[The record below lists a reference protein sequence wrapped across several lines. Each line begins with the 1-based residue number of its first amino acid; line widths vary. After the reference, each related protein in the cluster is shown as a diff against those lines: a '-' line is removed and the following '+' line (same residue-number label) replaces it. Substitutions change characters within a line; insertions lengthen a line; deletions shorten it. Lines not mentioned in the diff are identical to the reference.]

1 MHIGISRFARDIY
14 AKFTVA
20 GYTNENGTARAELQ
34 NFPVLVRI
42 ARNSPSGFS
51 YDDLH
56 SPTDGDDIAFVGMDG
71 VGLPFEIDTWDPD
84 GTSLIWVR
92 LPTMTNGTEFVMCW
106 GSDTSGKSVCGTNPW
121 DAYTGVWHM
130 GETGTP
136 SDSAPVTIHDSTTN
150 ELHGSTAVG
159 ESASGSMVGGAW
171 RIAKDNNHDRAIRV
185 PATSGLAKTAADA
198 LGTDFH
204 ASFWFRAKGEVPW
217 SYLISRR
224 KGEQGTGWGFL
235 FHSGTPPTLMRVHA
249 GSTEYKNSSAD
260 YHLGSTLSAQDD
272 MWKKLDVVWKYA
284 SNGNVQVAD
293 IYLNGAYLETVT
305 CKETVNQQDT
315 DIGIGCSTQD
325 SYSNNGAGKGRRAN
339 GEMDEVR
346 LGAFVPS
353 ADWIAADYATQTSPS
368 FLTAGKAEP
377 YEETDDP
384 VAGVQ
389 VSDFAYTN
397 ATVAATV
404 VKRGGTA
411 ATARVTVELSA
422 TSDFASPL
430 WSTNYTVNVDGDVRA
445 FPVTGLSFGT
455 SYYLRAVVENSEHAT
470 LTTPAVSFTTQ
481 TPGTPAVSAETGVIG
496 FSSFSVVALP
506 TDIGTGGEKVTLW
519 LDVSAAGDFSD
530 TLSFGGVE
538 TNAVPA
544 SIPLVATGLANGTA
558 YAARVRAV
566 NVWGLEA
573 VSPMLSITTRA
584 VPLAA
589 TGIVYSF
596 SVDGTTTD
604 ISFGIAEVFD
614 GAYCTATLEYNGR
627 TYPAQSFSIPKVIS
641 WTGLAVASGPAPA
654 TVTVTATLGGT
665 PYMQTW
671 STTVSPGVS
680 TFRVSSLDDY
690 SSADTLLR
698 VFVGDRIVLPELSS
712 PASYENL
719 NPRLIT
725 KIEHTEGSWEDA
737 VVVTAEAGLAAI
749 RSLDGSGTEMARM
762 GILVMPRP
770 GRNGNPTVYV
780 MKSSATAWCDAS
792 SWAMADGTDALDWP
806 HGADVAAMIPSWN
819 ESKTIT
825 VASPVSIRAVYFGFA
840 GPDGCTF
847 KLNGGGGLNLIPRS
861 RSDGALLRLTSN
873 TATAETQ
880 SVFSFSGGFQLSVTE
895 APGAVIDQGYALDE
909 MDFTNRAYGNFRVS
923 YDNCVVAISEGA
935 SLCHTHG
942 SGASKTSLYFSDN
955 ADFTGK
961 GELILDTASH
971 TWIWKAF
978 KSFEGTIV
986 VRNRKA
992 PSAMKSFDERD
1003 AFLYFRQGSKPLAS
1017 MRVEGWFTGDDD
1029 TSAGLAMVGCHHAW
1043 QTGQDK
1049 DPHENC
1055 WPAKA
1060 WFLHGGDL
1068 RFRHENREAFAGC
1081 LWTNG
1086 CERLVFERGLT
1097 RINMDHTESDAYPTN
1112 SFFVDAVEHSGKATF
1127 QWCNQKSYGDNPTS
1141 RSRVAMK
1148 GLDAFLAGD
1157 DGEGEF
1163 DVYTN
1168 GFHKIVPWMV
1178 IPWGWGDSNNPRFAC
1193 VTPEGDV
1200 LAPKWKS
1207 WDSSKIAVGGNYYD
1221 SYKVL
1226 TLPEDKKINSLVL
1239 ENPNKEGWGWY
1250 PSSFTCFGKGRTLTL
1265 AGGALGFRTH
1275 KCCLGDRLSYEGQND
1290 QKGVGTLRVPNAP
1303 LYVWAVA
1310 NSGGPNEI
1318 WVNVDAPH
1326 GLVAAY
1332 YGHLRLGGVQ
1342 TNIAEEITVNAG
1354 TLILGTE
1361 DGEIPTKINVPI
1373 RVVGGGAMLRI
1384 DAPNCLCNGTPE
1396 SPKANK
1402 DIRLFLEDINGPAK
1416 VCLNADDSVWECLV
1430 DGKTLRRGTWGSS
1443 ESAAEYV
1450 DDARFSGAKVLRVMH
1465 DDLAEPLIIRLK

>member
-1 MHIGISRFARDIY
+1 
-14 AKFTVA
+14 
-20 GYTNENGTARAELQ
+20 
-34 NFPVLVRI
+34 
-42 ARNSPSGFS
+42 
-51 YDDLH
+51 
-56 SPTDGDDIAFVGMDG
+56 
-71 VGLPFEIDTWDPD
+71 
-84 GTSLIWVR
+84 
-92 LPTMTNGTEFVMCW
+92 
-106 GSDTSGKSVCGTNPW
+106 
-121 DAYTGVWHM
+121 
-130 GETGTP
+130 
-136 SDSAPVTIHDSTTN
+136 
-150 ELHGSTAVG
+150 
-159 ESASGSMVGGAW
+159 
-171 RIAKDNNHDRAIRV
+171 
-185 PATSGLAKTAADA
+185 
-198 LGTDFH
+198 
-204 ASFWFRAKGEVPW
+204 
-217 SYLISRR
+217 
-224 KGEQGTGWGFL
+224 
-235 FHSGTPPTLMRVHA
+235 
-249 GSTEYKNSSAD
+249 
-260 YHLGSTLSAQDD
+260 
-272 MWKKLDVVWKYA
+272 
-284 SNGNVQVAD
+284 
-293 IYLNGAYLETVT
+293 
-305 CKETVNQQDT
+305 
-315 DIGIGCSTQD
+315 
-325 SYSNNGAGKGRRAN
+325 
-339 GEMDEVR
+339 
-346 LGAFVPS
+346 
-353 ADWIAADYATQTSPS
+353 
-368 FLTAGKAEP
+368 
-377 YEETDDP
+377 
-384 VAGVQ
+384 
-389 VSDFAYTN
+389 
-397 ATVAATV
+397 
-404 VKRGGTA
+404 
-411 ATARVTVELSA
+411 
-422 TSDFASPL
+422 
-430 WSTNYTVNVDGDVRA
+430 
-445 FPVTGLSFGT
+445 
-455 SYYLRAVVENSEHAT
+455 
-470 LTTPAVSFTTQ
+470 
-481 TPGTPAVSAETGVIG
+481 
-496 FSSFSVVALP
+496 
-506 TDIGTGGEKVTLW
+506 
-519 LDVSAAGDFSD
+519 
-530 TLSFGGVE
+530 
-538 TNAVPA
+538 
-544 SIPLVATGLANGTA
+544 
-558 YAARVRAV
+558 
-566 NVWGLEA
+566 
-573 VSPMLSITTRA
+573 MLSITTRA

-596 SVDGTTTD
+596 SVDGTAAD

-627 TYPAQSFSIPKVIS
+627 TYSAQSFSIPKVIS

-792 SWAMADGTDALDWP
+792 SWAMADGTDALGWP

-825 VASPVSIRAVYFGFA
+825 VASPVSIGAVYFGFA
-840 GPDGCTF
+840 GPDGRTF
-847 KLNGGGGLNLIPRS
+847 TLNGGGGLTLIPRS
-861 RSDGALLRLTSN
+861 RSNGALLRLTSN

-895 APGAVIDQGYALDE
+895 APGAEIDQGYALDE
-909 MDFTNRAYGNFRVS
+909 MDFTNRAYGNFRVN
-923 YDNCVVAISEGA
+923 YENCVVAISEGA

-942 SGASKTSLYFSDN
+942 SGAGSTSLYCSNN
-955 ADFTGK
+955 ANFTGK
-961 GELILDTASH
+961 GEFIMDTASH

-1017 MRVEGWFTGDDD
+1017 MRVEGWFTGDDN

-1043 QTGQDK
+1043 QAGNDK

-1221 SYKVL
+1221 YYAPINLSADASV
-1226 TLPEDKKINSLVL
+1226 NSLVL

-1265 AGGALGFRTH
+1265 AGGAIGFRTQ

-1290 QKGVGTLRVPNAP
+1290 QKGVGTLRVPNTP

-1310 NSGGPNEI
+1310 NSSGPNEI

-1373 RVVGGGAMLRI
+1373 RVVGGGATLRI
-1384 DAPNCLCNGTPE
+1384 DASNCLCNGTPE

-1416 VCLNADDSVWECLV
+1416 VCMNADDSVWECLV

-1465 DDLAEPLIIRLK
+1465 DDLADPLIIRLK